1 MRLPSPLLQGSSS
14 TKMASYIDVLV
25 TTYIPSPVDL
35 KVQSQTKV
43 CLATSAWVDGLHARW
58 FEKNLSAHDMIS
70 FEYLSELTEVM
81 W

>member
-25 TTYIPSPVDL
+25 ATYIPSPVDL

-43 CLATSAWVDGLHARW
+43 CLATSAWVDGLQGW
-58 FEKNLSAHDMIS
+58 FVKNL
-70 FEYLSELTEVM
+70 L
-81 W
+81 